1 MRPRPRGGVISSHTV
16 NHYVEAKKIKPVRL
30 VRRVSRRTI
39 SLRLRHK
46 LTPCYGV
53 YPPKGLPYF
62 KMICA
67 RRPIA
72 CLAVGQL
79 SEPRSPISCGLSCFQ
94 SRMFSA
100 NASHRRFYYI
110 GARGVSPSRGPA
122 IGFADRINRG
132 VAVFRA
138 PTLAGFSAQT
148 ILAIIRCC
156 YFVVTFR

>member
-79 SEPRSPISCGLSCFQ
+79 SEPRLKAGSSAHGGGRLLAAALVVFSPGCSL
-94 SRMFSA
+94 RMHLIAGF
-100 NASHRRFYYI
+100 I
-110 GARGVSPSRGPA
+110 ILARGASPRRAAPQSASLIGLTEASR
-122 IGFADRINRG
+122 
-132 VAVFRA
+132 
-138 PTLAGFSAQT
+138 
-148 ILAIIRCC
+148 
-156 YFVVTFR
+156 YFVLQP